1 MYPPVSALRQRCGV
15 SMKIKVIM
23 TDKAMD
29 RKTMDD
35 RERMLSAA
43 VSEGVAISVDC
54 IKKGPDELDC
64 NTDEAFAAPELVKE
78 SIRAEKE
85 GYDAIVIYCFSDVGI
100 DAVRENVRI
109 PVIGPGETSLSAA
122 NLLCNRFVVITTE
135 SANIPRTYRRLM
147 RNGIAREKMTSVR
160 ALDVPIGELR
170 VHPEATGAYLKRVCK
185 RAVEEEQADGII
197 LGCLGMASYGGMIER
212 ELPVK
217 VFDPAFIALAYAEM
231 CVRIGLRH
239 NTAVYPVF
247 KNVSHVEL

>member
-1 MYPPVSALRQRCGV
+1 
-15 SMKIKVIM
+15 MKIKVIM

-29 RKTMDD
+29 RETMDQ
-35 RERMLSAA
+35 REKMLSAA
-43 VSEGVAISVDC
+43 VSKGVTISVDC

-78 SIRAEKE
+78 SIKAEQE

-109 PVIGPGETSLSAA
+109 PVIGPGETSLCAA
-122 NLLCNRFVVITTE
+122 SLLCSRFVVITTE

-160 ALDVPIGELR
+160 ALGIPIGELR
-170 VHPEATGAYLKRVCK
+170 ADPGATARYLKQVCEK
-185 RAVEEEQADGII
+185 AVREEQADGVI
-197 LGCLGMASYGGMIER
+197 LGCLGMAGYGEMLEK

-217 VFDPAFIALAYAEM
+217 VIDPAFIAPAYAEM
-231 CVRIGLRH
+231 SVRLGLVH
-239 NTAVYPVF
+239 ATAVYPVF
-247 KNVSHVEL
+247 RNASHVEL